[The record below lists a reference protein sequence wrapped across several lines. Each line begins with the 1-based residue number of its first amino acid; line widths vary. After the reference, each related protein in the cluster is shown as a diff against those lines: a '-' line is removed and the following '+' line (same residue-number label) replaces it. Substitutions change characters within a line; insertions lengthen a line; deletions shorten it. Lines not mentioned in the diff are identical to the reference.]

1 MVKRVGLQHC
11 IAVGIANLLDENK
24 EQDVEDKL
32 FLIYG
37 IEVFLNE
44 FLKIAF
50 ALMLG
55 GILGALPLVLFGTVY
70 LILLRRYAGGRHFQS
85 NGACF
90 AFSVFTLVPVPMT
103 GYYMHLPFIL
113 QLGSFLLEVALFFVY
128 APSKVGEVI
137 SEKDRRIR
145 KWKTVFIYVCGLF
158 LAYFMGGDG
167 YANAMLM
174 IGLIAAFATIEK
186 RQIR

>member
-1 MVKRVGLQHC
+1 MKRVELQHC
-11 IAVGIANLLDENK
+11 MAVGIANLLDENK

-90 AFSVFTLVPVPMT
+90 YLC
-103 GYYMHLPFIL
+103 
-113 QLGSFLLEVALFFVY
+113 E
-128 APSKVGEVI
+128 
-137 SEKDRRIR
+137 
-145 KWKTVFIYVCGLF
+145 
-158 LAYFMGGDG
+158 
-167 YANAMLM
+167 
-174 IGLIAAFATIEK
+174 
-186 RQIR
+186 

>member
-1 MVKRVGLQHC
+1 MKRVELQHC
-11 IAVGIANLLDENK
+11 MAVGIANLLDDNK
-24 EQDVEDKL
+24 EQNEEEKL
-32 FLIYG
+32 LLTYG

-44 FLKIAF
+44 SLKIAF

-55 GILGALPLVLFGTVY
+55 GILGTLPLVLFGTVY

-90 AFSVFTLVPVPMT
+90 VFSVFTLVPVPMI

-113 QLGSFLLEVALFFVY
+113 QLGSFLLEAALFFVY
-128 APSKVGEVI
+128 APSKIREDI
-137 SEKDRRIR
+137 SEKDRRVR
-145 KWKTVFIYVCGLF
+145 KWKTLSIYVCGLF
-158 LAYFMGGDG
+158 FAHFMGGDG
-167 YANAMLM
+167 YVNAMLM